1 MPIEQ
6 LIVLSIIQGLTEFW
20 PVSSS
25 GHLNLV
31 HLLTKWEDQGPLID
45 VAVHIGSLFAV
56 LIYFWRDIFMLGRAA
71 LDLVQ
76 RKYGPETQL
85 LIYLIVASVPLLIFG
100 FLLLKSGFYKH
111 LRTVEVIAWANIV
124 FAFVLWWCDKHPPA
138 ERRLED
144 TGWRDALTVGFA
156 QILALI
162 PGASR
167 SGVTMSAAR
176 YLGFQRVEAARFAML
191 LAIPSILGLGL
202 GTIYELYQSGDASLQ
217 SDAIFVGVLSFFT
230 AFFSIWFMMELLKRM
245 TMLPFV
251 IYRLLLGVFLLSMIY
266 VY

>member
-6 LIVLSIIQGLTEFW
+6 LIVLSILQGLTEFW

-31 HLLTKWEDQGPLID
+31 HLLTNWEDQGPLID

-56 LIYFWRDIFMLGRAA
+56 LIYFWRDIFMLAQAA

-76 RKYGPETQL
+76 RRTGPETRL
-85 LIYLIVASVPLLIFG
+85 LLYLIAASVPLLICG
-100 FLLLKSGFYKH
+100 FLLLKSGLYTH
-111 LRTVEVIAWANIV
+111 LRTVEVIAWANIL

-138 ERRLED
+138 ERRLEES
-144 TGWRDALTVGFA
+144 TWRDALTVGFA

-176 YLGFQRVEAARFAML
+176 YLGFQRTEAARFAML
-191 LAIPSILGLGL
+191 LAIPSIAGLGL
-202 GTIYELYQSGDASLQ
+202 GTIYELYQSDDAGLQ
-217 SDAIFVGVLSFFT
+217 SDAIFVAVLSFIT
-230 AFFSIWFMMELLKRM
+230 AFFSIWFMMALLKHM
-245 TMLPFV
+245 SMLPFV
-251 IYRLLLGVFLLSMIY
+251 IYRFILGGFLLALIY
-266 VY
+266 F

>member
-45 VAVHIGSLFAV
+45 VAVHIGSLFAI
-56 LIYFWRDIFMLGRAA
+56 LIYFWRDVFMLGRAA
-71 LDLVQ
+71 LDLMQ
-76 RKYGPETQL
+76 RKYGRETQL
-85 LIYLIVASVPLLIFG
+85 LLYLIVASLPLLIIG
-100 FLLLKSGFYKH
+100 FFIFVTGLYEQ
-111 LRTVEVIAWANIV
+111 LRTAAVIAWANIV
-124 FAFVLWWCDKHPPA
+124 FALLLWWCDKYSTA
-138 ERRLED
+138 ERHLEE
-144 TGWRDALTVGFA
+144 TTWRDALTVGFV
-156 QILALI
+156 QIFSLI

-191 LAIPSILGLGL
+191 LAIPAILGLGF
-202 GTIYELYQSGDASLQ
+202 GMIYELYQSGDASLQ

-245 TMLPFV
+245 SMLPFV
-251 IYRLLLGVFLLSMIY
+251 IYRLLLGVFLLGMIY

>member
-31 HLLTKWEDQGPLID
+31 HLLTNWEDQGPLID

-85 LIYLIVASVPLLIFG
+85 LLYLIAASVPLLIFG
-100 FLLLKSGFYKH
+100 FLLLEFDLYQH
-111 LRTVEVIAWANIV
+111 LRTLEVIAWANII
-124 FAFVLWWCDKHPPA
+124 FAFVLWWCDKNPPA

-144 TGWRDALTVGFA
+144 TGWRDALTVGFV

-191 LAIPSILGLGL
+191 LAIPSILGIGL
-202 GTIYELYQSGDASLQ
+202 GTIYKLYQSGDASLQ

-251 IYRLLLGVFLLSMIY
+251 IYRLLLGVFLLY
-266 VY
+266 VVYF